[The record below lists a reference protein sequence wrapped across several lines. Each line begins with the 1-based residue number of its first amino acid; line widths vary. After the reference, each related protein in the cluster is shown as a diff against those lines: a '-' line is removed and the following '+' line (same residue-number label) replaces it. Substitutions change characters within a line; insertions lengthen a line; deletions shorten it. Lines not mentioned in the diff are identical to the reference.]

1 MEPLLQ
7 RLRRGQPV
15 VGDGGWGTM
24 LMERGLEP
32 GRCPETFNLDRP
44 ELLSEIG
51 SLYLE
56 AGAEILT
63 TNTFG
68 ASPLKLKAHGLD
80 AQAGRINRS
89 AVAALREIAAGRAW
103 VSGSIGPTGA
113 ILKPYGDADEDEVY
127 GGFEQQIEAL
137 AEAGADLLC
146 VETMIDLREAGLA
159 LKAARNVAPELPV
172 VATMTF
178 DPTPRGFFTIMG
190 VGVEQAAR
198 GLHDAG
204 ADVIGSN
211 CGNGSETMVEIA
223 REFRDRTRLPL
234 IIQPNAG
241 LPQNRGGKVVY
252 PETPAFMA
260 EKAVELMELGVA
272 VIGGCCGSTPQHIR
286 EIRSR
291 IDAARDGGGSRSGH
305 EPNARS

>member
-7 RLRRGQPV
+7 RLQRGRPV
-15 VGDGGWGTM
+15 VADGAWGTM

-32 GRCPETFNLDRP
+32 GRPPETINLERP
-44 ELLSEIG
+44 ELLTEIG

-68 ASPLKLKAHGLD
+68 GSPLKLRQHGLD
-80 AQAGRINRS
+80 GRAESINRA
-89 AVAALREIAAGRAW
+89 AVEAVRSIAAERAW
-103 VSGSIGPTGA
+103 ISGSIGPTGA
-113 ILKPYGDADEDEVY
+113 ILKPYGDAGEDDVY
-127 GGFEQQIEAL
+127 DGFQRQVEAL

-146 VETMIDLREAGLA
+146 VETMTDLREAELA
-159 LKAARNVAPELPV
+159 LKATRNVAPELPA

-198 GLHDAG
+198 GLRDAG
-204 ADVIGSN
+204 ADVVGSN

-223 REFRDRTRLPL
+223 REFRARTRLPL

-241 LPQNRGGKVVY
+241 LPQNRGGRVVY
-252 PETPAFMA
+252 PETPEFMA
-260 EKAVELMELGVA
+260 QKALELLELGVA
-272 VIGGCCGSTPQHIR
+272 VIGGCCGSTPDHIR
-286 EIRSR
+286 EIRNR
-291 IDAARDGGGSRSGH
+291 IEASGAGAPGRS
-305 EPNARS
+305 